1 MDEPYYEVRVAKDEH
16 GYWGYEVNE
25 HREAGPDGT
34 YWIVSGHNKASLQDA
49 MEDAAKA
56 LTYLIRRGDVDVKW
70 VEIQPTNL
78 DQI

>member
-1 MDEPYYEVRVAKDEH
+1 MNEPYYEVRVAKDEQ

-34 YWIVSGHNKASLQDA
+34 YWIVSGHNRVSLQDA

-56 LTYLIRRGDVDVKW
+56 ISYLTRQEEEVKW
-70 VEIQPTNL
+70 VEIEPTNL
-78 DQI
+78 SQI